1 MSQPER
7 PWAAA
12 VRRLE
17 PVRRRL
23 GPLAALLRT
32 LAGYFPAT
40 LAGLGVLA
48 LCGAGFW
55 FLGVLHKDVVL
66 LPATVAVAAVVV
78 AMILSVGVGAAF
90 MVGRWRNA
98 RFDDSVIRLEANYP
112 RRTGIEFHV
121 PLLPFVE
128 MTWEW
133 LTPPQVEVRLQ
144 SRWMEVTEEVL
155 PRHRC
160 LIDGITRLVQVRDV
174 LGMARVRWKVQRPTR
189 VMILPDRGRLDRTTV
204 LQSLIGGEDHPDP
217 YGDAHGDRVEMRQY
231 APGDSARSILWK
243 VYARNRRLMVRVPER
258 ALTARPRTCAYMVA
272 GPSDEASAGLAR
284 VVLERRMLGDG
295 WRFGADGSPG
305 HAENVDDSLEML
317 ARSGNPE
324 AGPRGLGT
332 FLQRAEADGFQS
344 CLVFVPAGSGE
355 WMETVRR
362 CAGSSRLSLTFLMAV
377 DDAESTLR
385 GAPLW
390 KRLLLKPERT
400 DGADP
405 GTVAE
410 ALQSAKTPMVL
421 CDRHDGRVVDDARR
435 YLAARRR
442 R

>member
-1 MSQPER
+1 MSQLQR
-7 PWAAA
+7 L
-12 VRRLE
+12 VRWLE
-17 PVRRRL
+17 PARRRL
-23 GPLAALLRT
+23 GPLAAALRT

-48 LCGAGFW
+48 LCAAGFW

-78 AMILSVGVGAAF
+78 GMILSVGVGAAF
-90 MVGRWRNA
+90 AVRRWKNA
-98 RFDDSVIRLEANYP
+98 RFDDSVIRLEANYA
-112 RRTGIEFHV
+112 RRTPVELRV

-128 MTWEW
+128 VTWEW
-133 LTPPQVEVRLQ
+133 LTPPHVEARLT
-144 SRWMEVTEEVL
+144 SRWTEITEEVM

-160 LIDGITRLVQVRDV
+160 LVDGVTRLVQVRDV

-189 VMILPDRGRLDRTTV
+189 VMILPDRGRLDQTTV

-243 VYARNRRLMVRVPER
+243 VYARNRRLMVRIPER

-272 GPSDEASAGLAR
+272 GPADEASAGLAR

-305 HAENVDDSLEML
+305 HADNVDDSLEML

-324 AGPRGLGT
+324 AGPVGLAT

-344 CLVFVPAGSGE
+344 CLVFVPAGAGP
-355 WMETVRR
+355 WMEAVRR
-362 CAGSSRLSLTFLMAV
+362 IAGGSRLGLTFLMAI
-377 DDAESTLR
+377 DDTDAALR
-385 GAPLW
+385 RAPLW
-390 KRLLLKPERT
+390 KRLLLRPERT
-400 DGADP
+400 DSVDP
-405 GTVAE
+405 GAVAE
-410 ALQSAKTPMVL
+410 ALQSVKTPMVL

-435 YLAARRR
+435 YLAARRAR
-442 R
+442 

>member
-1 MSQPER
+1 MSQLQR
-7 PWAAA
+7 L
-12 VRRLE
+12 VRWLE
-17 PVRRRL
+17 PARRRL
-23 GPLAALLRT
+23 GPLAAVLRT

-48 LCGAGFW
+48 LCAAGFW

-78 AMILSVGVGAAF
+78 GMILSVGVGAAF
-90 MVGRWRNA
+90 TVRRWKYV

-112 RRTGIEFHV
+112 RRTPIELRI

-128 MTWEW
+128 VTWEW
-133 LTPPQVEVRLQ
+133 LTPPHVEARLT
-144 SRWMEVTEEVL
+144 SRWTEITEEVL

-160 LIDGITRLVQVRDV
+160 LLDGVTRLVQVRDV
-174 LGMARVRWKVQRPTR
+174 LGMARVRWKVERPTR
-189 VMILPDRGRLDRTTV
+189 VMILPDRGRLDQTTV

-243 VYARNRRLMVRVPER
+243 VYARNRRLMVRIPER

-272 GPSDEASAGLAR
+272 GPADEASAGLAR

-305 HAENVDDSLEML
+305 HADNVDDSLEML
-317 ARSGNPE
+317 ARSGNPDP
-324 AGPRGLGT
+324 GPIGLGT

-344 CLVFVPAGSGE
+344 CLVFVPAGAGE
-355 WMETVRR
+355 WTEAVRR
-362 CAGSSRLSLTFLMAV
+362 IAGGSRLGLTFLMAI
-377 DDAESTLR
+377 DDTDAALR
-385 GAPLW
+385 RTPLW
-390 KRLLLKPERT
+390 KRLLLRPERT
-400 DGADP
+400 DAVDP
-405 GTVAE
+405 GAVAE
-410 ALQSAKTPMVL
+410 ALQSEKTPMVL

-435 YLAARRR
+435 YLAARRAR
-442 R
+442 